1 MSQTSD
7 TGENKLSCTCQKL
20 FGACRKT
27 VKADY
32 DVKIETYP
40 DESCEAPTC
49 SHSFKGS
56 MKHNMLRVALAV
68 GACIAVAS
76 ILKMIIGGC
85 CSLLGK
91 DK

>member
-1 MSQTSD
+1 MSQTTD
-7 TGENKLSCTCQKL
+7 LGENKLSCGCQKL

-27 VKADY
+27 IKADY

-40 DESCEAPTC
+40 DESCETPSC